1 VLNLCFKEQVRLFVV
16 GDPDQSIYGFTGA
29 RPKLLEEL
37 AERADVQKIVLPFNY
52 RSASEIVNASEAL
65 LAQNRGFKA
74 VSRKKGMIEFHYC
87 PNGRLQQVQ
96 AIFDQIIPDALNRDP
111 SRKIG
116 EIAVLYLDKWDGEL
130 IATHAKERGIPF
142 VRIDGGAS
150 LRPTP
155 LTRWLQ
161 DCATWCAGGW
171 KIATPKV
178 QDLIHLWLAFSV
190 DSRDE
195 AQRRGEARKLTGF
208 LFLPRNPAHPL
219 RRWLEELEEKC
230 LRSALIRGGMLRD
243 EQETFQ
249 SLLGLTDK
257 DAELSDATV
266 ASFAGQA
273 GSPNNLN
280 LITLH
285 SAKGLEFDV
294 VILLGM
300 DQGRLPSWRVNSADG
315 MAEARRLFYVG
326 ITRARHEVH
335 LTYSGFREG
344 TYGQIYA
351 DGPSIFLKEIQQR
364 LQR

>member
-1 VLNLCFKEQVRLFVV
+1 VSYFRPEN
-16 GDPDQSIYGFTGA
+16 A
-29 RPKLLEEL
+29 REIAP
-37 AERADVQKIVLPFNY
+37 
-52 RSASEIVNASEAL
+52 RSACSLPNST
-65 LAQNRGFKA
+65 QKMSQKGGR
-74 VSRKKGMIEFHYC
+74 VSSLPNSTQKMSQKG
-87 PNGRLQQVQ
+87 GRV
-96 AIFDQIIPDALNRDP
+96 
-111 SRKIG
+111 
-116 EIAVLYLDKWDGEL
+116 
-130 IATHAKERGIPF
+130 T
-142 VRIDGGAS
+142 
-150 LRPTP
+150 
-155 LTRWLQ
+155 
-161 DCATWCAGGW
+161 
-171 KIATPKV
+171 
-178 QDLIHLWLAFSV
+178 FSV

-195 AQRRGEARKLTGF
+195 AQRRGEARKLTEF
-208 LFLPRNPAHPL
+208 LFFHRDPAHPL